1 MSNLNY
7 TDLVIDHFQRPRN
20 VGTLEDPDGTGTVGN
35 SVGGD
40 MIEFQ
45 IKVRDNRLVDVKYRT
60 FGCGAAIAS
69 SSMASEMAQGKTLE
83 EVEQLTDQEVAK
95 ALGGLPEQKIH
106 CSNLAADALH
116 AAIEDYRRHHGN
128 EG

>member
-20 VGTLEDPDGTGTVGN
+20 VGTLVDPDGTGTVGN

-83 EVEQLTDQEVAK
+83 EVEQLTNQEVAK

-116 AAIEDYRRHHGN
+116 AAIEDYRRHYGN
-128 EG
+128 ED

>member
-83 EVEQLTDQEVAK
+83 EVEQLTNEEVAE

-116 AAIEDYRRHHGN
+116 AAIEDYRRHYGN
-128 EG
+128 ED

>member
-1 MSNLNY
+1 MSNVNY
-7 TDLVIDHFQRPRN
+7 TDLVIEHFQSPRN
-20 VGTLEDPDGTGTVGN
+20 VGTLEYPDGTGTVGN
-35 SVGGD
+35 SVCGD
-40 MIEFQ
+40 MMEFQ
-45 IKVRDNRLVDVKYRT
+45 IKVQDNRIVDVKCRT

-83 EVEQLTDQEVAK
+83 EAEQLTNAEVAE

-116 AAIEDYRRHHGN
+116 AAIEDYRRHNGN
-128 EG
+128 EN

>member
-7 TDLVIDHFQRPRN
+7 TDLVIEHFQRPRN

-45 IKVRDNRLVDVKYRT
+45 IKVRDNRLADVKYRT
-60 FGCGAAIAS
+60 FGCGAAIAC

-83 EVEQLTDQEVAK
+83 EAEQLTNEEVAE

-116 AAIEDYRRHHGN
+116 AAIEDYRRHNGN
-128 EG
+128 EN

>member
-7 TDLVIDHFQRPRN
+7 TDLVIEHFQNPRN

-83 EVEQLTDQEVAK
+83 EVEQLTNQEVAK
-95 ALGGLPEQKIH
+95 ALGGLPEQKMH
-106 CSNLAADALH
+106 CSNLAANALH
-116 AAIEDYRRHHGN
+116 AAIEDYRRHYGN
-128 EG
+128 ED